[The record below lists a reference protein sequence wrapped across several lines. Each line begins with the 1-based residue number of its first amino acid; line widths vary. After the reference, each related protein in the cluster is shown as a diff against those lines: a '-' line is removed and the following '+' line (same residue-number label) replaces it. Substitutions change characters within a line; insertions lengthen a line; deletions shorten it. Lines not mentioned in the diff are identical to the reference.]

1 MNNME
6 NQKRE
11 APEGLK
17 AGMGVCK
24 FCGQMRAFED
34 VGGHS
39 QEELDEA
46 ATNLCVCPQG
56 EKYRLME
63 KRRVKITGKIRDVFE
78 KLPVMEKIMEYA
90 LEDVVKGQIIQISI
104 LDSDGVRGS
113 IKMGAGGD
121 ATLETKKV
129 ITNTEKV

>member
-1 MNNME
+1 ME
-6 NQKRE
+6 IEKRE
-11 APEGLK
+11 MPEGIT

-39 QEELDEA
+39 QAELDEA

-104 LDSDGVRGS
+104 LDSDGVRGT
-113 IKMGAGGD
+113 IKMGGGGD
-121 ATLETKKV
+121 TTLETKKV

>member
-39 QEELDEA
+39 QAELDEA